1 MKSAPHFYYA
11 FPHQERNPLYINST
25 GSIYMELRLDRIAPW
40 IFLHWRAASI
50 GYIQHARR
58 GGGAL
63 YYPSVGWR
71 KPQLHLPK
79 ALRVNWNSGNGLVA
93 YLQVMELLLSK
104 LRCAVV
110 PRRAAMALGAR
121 SSRHTALYSLPGFA
135 CSIIKSRQAKHQP
148 VACHYWGLETF
159 KPLT

>member
-58 GGGAL
+58 EARRRRSIL
-63 YYPSVGWR
+63 AQRRMEKAAAAS
-71 KPQLHLPK
+71 PK
-79 ALRVNWNSGNGLVA
+79 GS
-93 YLQVMELLLSK
+93 
-104 LRCAVV
+104 
-110 PRRAAMALGAR
+110 
-121 SSRHTALYSLPGFA
+121 
-135 CSIIKSRQAKHQP
+135 
-148 VACHYWGLETF
+148 
-159 KPLT
+159 